1 MNLRGKLTL
10 IFSLLSAGIL
20 LVSSIAV
27 YMFTKDQLTAQI
39 HQEMK
44 ASAASHVNKMDGWL
58 ISKAKMLEITA
69 GTIKSTHGD
78 GEITVPMMAGYKNV
92 DKEISDVYFG
102 SAEGKMI
109 DGSGWTP
116 PADYDP
122 RTRSWYKAVKE
133 QNKLIFTDPYMDMVT
148 KQMAVSIAMPVNN
161 ASGQMRGVMAGDIL
175 LQTLVDQIKA
185 IKLYEEGFAYI
196 LDSKGVILAHPAAEV
211 MTKSIFELEQYKNDA
226 PAFKDA
232 LGKEQGFNS
241 ILYNGNT
248 YLMVYYKVPSTGW
261 TFVINVPEAVIYK
274 PLETL
279 KTLLLTLSLL
289 SILVVIGV
297 TFMAAK
303 RITKPIENLTS
314 ELGLVAAGN
323 LTVQIKEEGKDE
335 IAAMAAGF
343 NKMVQNLRSL
353 IVQVHSSAEQMAA
366 SSQQL
371 TASAHESAQA
381 SNQVAGSITDIAQGS
396 ALQLNAVATTA
407 KAVEKMTYDSEQT
420 VTRAAQAAEKS
431 TQATEK
437 AKSSGLSIDKAVS
450 QMQLIEKTVQV
461 SAGVVSNLGA
471 RSKEIGEIVSTIS
484 AIAGQTNLLA
494 LNAAI
499 EAARAGEQGRG
510 FAVVAEEVRK
520 LAEQSQEAAKQ
531 IAYLIGEI
539 QGDTAKAVSAM
550 ADGTKEVSLGAAVIK
565 DSGSS
570 FREIETLVMEISSQ
584 MAEISSA
591 MEDLNGET
599 HSILTSVNT
608 IDKLSKKAAAE
619 AETVSAATEEQSA
632 SMEEIASASQ
642 NLATIAQSL
651 QKAINRFQI

>member
-226 PAFKDA
+226 PAFKEA

>member
-1 MNLRGKLTL
+1 
-10 IFSLLSAGIL
+10 
-20 LVSSIAV
+20 
-27 YMFTKDQLTAQI
+27 
-39 HQEMK
+39 
-44 ASAASHVNKMDGWL
+44 
-58 ISKAKMLEITA
+58 
-69 GTIKSTHGD
+69 
-78 GEITVPMMAGYKNV
+78 
-92 DKEISDVYFG
+92 
-102 SAEGKMI
+102 
-109 DGSGWTP
+109 
-116 PADYDP
+116 
-122 RTRSWYKAVKE
+122 
-133 QNKLIFTDPYMDMVT
+133 
-148 KQMAVSIAMPVNN
+148 
-161 ASGQMRGVMAGDIL
+161 
-175 LQTLVDQIKA
+175 
-185 IKLYEEGFAYI
+185 
-196 LDSKGVILAHPAAEV
+196 
-211 MTKSIFELEQYKNDA
+211 
-226 PAFKDA
+226 
-232 LGKEQGFNS
+232 
-241 ILYNGNT
+241 
-248 YLMVYYKVPSTGW
+248 MVYYKVPSTGW

>member
-226 PAFKDA
+226 PAFKEA

-461 SAGVVSNLGA
+461 SASVVSNLGA

-531 IAYLIGEI
+531 IAFLIGEI